1 MQNTVEPGEDKQ
13 KKPGKGKKKQKYNTL
28 AGKKRKPELEKEESR
43 KRLRVTYEKQVKQTW
58 ELLNEIKLHFGWK
71 VENPCDKANHQLVK
85 KTAEQAGR
93 GDEFPTDVFSEAL
106 AFVFEPGHDLSMSV
120 SFTIQLLAKISIL
133 LKETDESAEL
143 TMEKMLKDCKGSLV
157 LDPTTEQREAWDES
171 GTYSQINE
179 DCAWNDYHTRLKFE
193 LPSEFYRQK
202 AVKWKINDQ
211 YQEEFELENR
221 NTQEKKVFTIPT
233 DLGHYS
239 VDPFRMAPEGNHT
252 YDDINWHT
260 EDVRLYTAEQPLHAG
275 STFLKRKLVDYH
287 ADIRFANDDFCI
299 FIFTHLL
306 EAFRVLF
313 PKAQDAEHD
322 RMFLE
327 QQHPEWFPLH
337 TPRPDNATDFLEMV
351 SSRVEQNVVK
361 TVVGS
366 QSSDYPHLRRHY
378 NWMASN
384 KPEDL
389 EKVRGT
395 ETHFYDYH
403 FREES
408 QIKPHLAVKTLWEIF
423 ILGQPDA
430 SIATFGDQ
438 LKQWADEW
446 QYREKHLKSSKA
458 KDRKKAL
465 ENLKEVL
472 NRNQATDSLSWE
484 SLVKILEEDVPKLP
498 CMEKN
503 RNFRSLAE
511 QYRSDLKDVEN
522 EIGFKWDNVLD
533 QDERSFYC
541 RMLFN
546 ILQDWKEKEGK
557 RDPEDKKQDWKKK
570 TLLAKIRVVFEKRN
584 EREIER
590 EKCQKRK
597 REDMI
602 KFGV

>member
-1 MQNTVEPGEDKQ
+1 
-13 KKPGKGKKKQKYNTL
+13 
-28 AGKKRKPELEKEESR
+28 
-43 KRLRVTYEKQVKQTW
+43 
-58 ELLNEIKLHFGWK
+58 
-71 VENPCDKANHQLVK
+71 
-85 KTAEQAGR
+85 
-93 GDEFPTDVFSEAL
+93 
-106 AFVFEPGHDLSMSV
+106 
-120 SFTIQLLAKISIL
+120 
-133 LKETDESAEL
+133 
-143 TMEKMLKDCKGSLV
+143 
-157 LDPTTEQREAWDES
+157 
-171 GTYSQINE
+171 
-179 DCAWNDYHTRLKFE
+179 
-193 LPSEFYRQK
+193 
-202 AVKWKINDQ
+202 
-211 YQEEFELENR
+211 
-221 NTQEKKVFTIPT
+221 
-233 DLGHYS
+233 
-239 VDPFRMAPEGNHT
+239 MAPEGNHT

-337 TPRPDNATDFLEMV
+337 TPRPDNATDF
-351 SSRVEQNVVK
+351 
-361 TVVGS
+361 
-366 QSSDYPHLRRHY
+366 
-378 NWMASN
+378 
-384 KPEDL
+384 
-389 EKVRGT
+389 
-395 ETHFYDYH
+395 FYDYH

-408 QIKPHLAVKTLWEIF
+408 QIKPHPAVKTLWEIF